1 MILRNVLLS
10 ACVLVPVT
18 APAATFC
25 ATNATQ
31 FRNALATA
39 ATNGE
44 ADDIR
49 LSRTTFQGT
58 AAAPFLMSFSESHGV
73 RISGGWSVI
82 GGTTCFGQTM
92 DATRTTL
99 DGGFAVPAL
108 EVLYVGT
115 HAIVPITVE
124 GLTLRNGFTSTR
136 SASALVVTGFANG
149 APTVTVDRVIV
160 HSSSTDQV
168 NTPAVR
174 LSSDHHFVRFSNS
187 IVRDN
192 VMVDSPAVM
201 LLSNNGGVAALNL
214 TMVDNSDPGQNGAIL
229 VYGIGGAMIRNS
241 VFWEN
246 AGGDLYAQ
254 GNVRYYNNRYG
265 TTQVPDLLNLY
276 GFDNYALTDPG
287 LDANLRPLSSSP
299 LRNVAGTPVAAR
311 DVFGQDRKLG
321 GYADIGAAEYIE

>member
-31 FRNALATA
+31 FRNALAAA

-58 AAAPFLMSFSESHGV
+58 AAAPFLMSFSETHGV
-73 RISGGWSVI
+73 RISGGWSVL
-82 GGTTCFGQTM
+82 GSVCYGQSM

-99 DGGFAVPAL
+99 DGGLAVPAL
-108 EVLYVGT
+108 EIVSAAS

-124 GLTLRNGFTSTR
+124 GLTLRNGYTSTR
-136 SASALVVTGFANG
+136 PASGLAVVGFANG
-149 APTVTVDRVIV
+149 AQTVTVDRVIV
-160 HSSSTDQV
+160 HSNAAGEA

-174 LSSDHHFVRFSNS
+174 LASDHHFVRFSNS

-192 VMVDSPAVM
+192 VMVDSPAAM
-201 LLSNNGGVAALNL
+201 LLSNNGGWRHSISRWSTIPTPGRTARSGSTALAA
-214 TMVDNSDPGQNGAIL
+214 P
-229 VYGIGGAMIRNS
+229 
-241 VFWEN
+241 
-246 AGGDLYAQ
+246 
-254 GNVRYYNNRYG
+254 
-265 TTQVPDLLNLY
+265 
-276 GFDNYALTDPG
+276 
-287 LDANLRPLSSSP
+287 
-299 LRNVAGTPVAAR
+299 
-311 DVFGQDRKLG
+311 
-321 GYADIGAAEYIE
+321 

>member
-31 FRNALATA
+31 FRNALAAA

-58 AAAPFLMSFSESHGV
+58 AAAPFLMSFSETHGV
-73 RISGGWSVI
+73 RISGGWSVL
-82 GGTTCFGQTM
+82 GSVCYGQSM

-99 DGGFAVPAL
+99 DGGLAVPAL
-108 EVLYVGT
+108 EILSAAS

-124 GLTLRNGFTSTR
+124 GLTLRNGYTTTHL
-136 SASALVVTGFANG
+136 ASGLAVYGFANG
-149 APTVTVDRVIV
+149 APTITVDRVIV
-160 HSSSTDQV
+160 HSNAAGV
-168 NTPAVR
+168 ENTPAVR

-187 IVRDN
+187 IVRGN
-192 VMVDSPAVM
+192 TMVDSPAVM
-201 LLSNNGGVAALNL
+201 LLSNNGGVAAHNL

-229 VYGIGGAMIRNS
+229 LYGVSGSMIHNS
-241 VFWEN
+241 VFWNN

-265 TTQVPDLLNLY
+265 TTQVPDLMNLY
-276 GFDNYALTDPG
+276 GFNNSAVTDPR
-287 LDANLRPLSSSP
+287 LDANLRPLSDSP
-299 LRNVAGTPVAAR
+299 LRNVGGTPVAAR

-321 GYADIGAAEYIE
+321 GWADIGAAEHIE